1 MQFCNALGYS
11 DRCALEIDMF
21 EPVKTIRI
29 SDEILRQLRGAVFS
43 GKFQTGDR
51 LPNERKLAE
60 QFAASRTSVREALRA
75 LEQEGVIHTRKG
87 VNGGAFIS
95 QVDHRMVSR
104 PFQTLL
110 QLRKISIGHISEVR
124 LIFEPEAARLA
135 ARRASPEDL
144 EELKTV
150 IEKMTL
156 VVETGEAPSSNDL
169 MFHKLIARAAK
180 NPILEMLSESMLEVA
195 SKVISELHPSIDVL
209 KHVLKCHK
217 DVFEAIRSGDG
228 DRAFEVMTEHILDVQ
243 KRLSDHTTNGER
255 KARKASK
262 KRR

>member
-1 MQFCNALGYS
+1 M
-11 DRCALEIDMF
+11 R
-21 EPVKTIRI
+21 
-29 SDEILRQLRGAVFS
+29 
-43 GKFQTGDR
+43 
-51 LPNERKLAE
+51 
-60 QFAASRTSVREALRA
+60 AAP
-75 LEQEGVIHTRKG
+75 GI
-87 VNGGAFIS
+87 N
-95 QVDHRMVSR
+95 VDW
-104 PFQTLL
+104 Q
-110 QLRKISIGHISEVR
+110 VR
-124 LIFEPEAARLA
+124 LEDGGTRQGRAR
-135 ARRASPEDL
+135 
-144 EELKTV
+144 
-150 IEKMTL
+150 
-156 VVETGEAPSSNDL
+156 VEHQDRGNVLWLDNLPDGY
-169 MFHKLIARAAK
+169 HKLIARAAK